1 MSIIGKQTATGG
13 KEEIRAPTALLW
25 PAVNMCGLR
34 TPAGMARHAG
44 TLVVPL
50 RTTSQGGTDPRQWET
65 IVPKPYLQAEAKLQ
79 SSSMKML

>member
-1 MSIIGKQTATGG
+1 
-13 KEEIRAPTALLW
+13 
-25 PAVNMCGLR
+25 
-34 TPAGMARHAG
+34 MARHAG

-79 SSSMKML
+79 SSSMKIL